1 MIKKKGIACMLA
13 CTIIFNS
20 VWQES
25 SLVFAQEI
33 SFQDEESEI
42 EKLDADIT
50 DELISEQLDKEGELD
65 DIESDSEFSDL
76 TDAEDVTQTEEEFG
90 DGEKDS
96 AWPVQIDI
104 NGNSE
109 IIIDEKSGI
118 LFKKETDSDVE
129 AIRWKNSENNKDVLV
144 IPEKIYYG
152 DKEYIVSFV
161 SKELL
166 EDENIIL
173 PKHIIIPDSVKYIE
187 EDAFAD
193 FAMGDFSTG
202 DIYVNENSYA
212 AEYAKKYNLA
222 LNTDGIFISK
232 IENNSQIQVGQ
243 SIQMQAE
250 IPEILDDTEPVQ
262 WSAMP
267 EDAAVFE
274 ENGEITF
281 LNSGEIE
288 VQAEVCGLKGKTT
301 ITVQEEINED
311 VEIEEVGES
320 YGSVIAN
327 GTCGANSKDTLK
339 WNLYNTSENSYT
351 LVISGEGQMRDYGVV
366 DNRAPWYEYIKNKS
380 CKVILEKGMTSIGNN
395 AFYYCEGLQGT
406 LIIPEGV
413 SSIGGGAFEACANL
427 KGNLN
432 IPNSVTNIGG
442 SAFDGCKGF
451 TGSLTIPDSVISI
464 GGGGFASCEG
474 LTGALVIPDS
484 ITEIGSNTF
493 ANCTGLNGG
502 LIISN
507 NVVTIG
513 QKAFL
518 NCSGLI
524 GALKIPDGVTN
535 IWREAFSGCSGFSG
549 SITIPDS
556 MVNIDKGA
564 FYGVPVSKYY
574 VKSEGCTLGNSCL
587 ESNED
592 KKIIYGYENST
603 AQSYAEQYGHE
614 FRVLK
619 QGSDIGECEYDYST
633 VLDSWLST
641 SGTNYSMHYLSQ
653 NKNFPNTMVT
663 AANDEDFFMQLT
675 GTWSNMLFR
684 GLDGWKEIFGKETS
698 REQAREILV
707 ALLEKQSENTESL
720 SEAETAK
727 KYADIFV
734 KTLKGSNW
742 AFAIEFGLDNKEI
755 QELSKVCKSNV
766 IENFFVQGEYS
777 SISKCLT
784 KTGKVSKQSDVY
796 KCIQA
801 FERSSELAE
810 SLTNTVKWMDR
821 SWKFLSIT
829 EKTIKNIYDIE
840 SLVSVDEMYSEM
852 LLFIKNNSSFNP
864 VKLAAGDLYDVIHGE
879 YQEKLLYAY
888 NEIINEA
895 VEFGV
900 DKTLEWVTDKIPYGR
915 LVRETYKYSVDI
927 MNQVFKIEDMQK
939 QKDNMRCVAYIGYEI
954 ARWMNDCRSGY
965 YEAKENGTEDNKAA
979 KKTVYA
985 YYMLLKA
992 RIAGEE
998 SLQKMLEIVGIERK
1012 QIYAVSKTVLA
1023 TLKSDEEW
1031 LKSTGVLE
1039 ELSTSM
1045 VACPVNVEIYDSS
1058 GVLVGTVFDGK
1069 ETEGYIGNIYYNV
1082 SYNSLKD
1089 DYVKIIR
1096 VPVNSGYTFKCVGVD
1111 LGSMDFCISL
1121 ITDNGISVDK
1131 EVNNIPV
1138 KKGKNILVSDVSGEE
1153 TKCVVVEKNQTIKE
1167 YIPQIVEENYIPITS
1182 METNKETLEMG
1193 RNEKQHIGITIL
1205 PKNATIQEIEWNS
1218 LNPEIAKV
1226 NADGVVLATGVGE
1239 TIVTANAIQENVSA
1253 QIKII
1258 VKPTN
1263 ISSCKIEL
1271 SDTSYVY
1278 NGSAKKPSVKITDG
1292 SYTLKNGT
1300 DYTVS
1305 YSKNINAGTAVVQIT
1320 GKGSYT
1326 GSKNVNFSIKQANAK
1341 LEFKSTKMT
1350 KKFASG
1356 SFTNSFKTKKTD
1368 GKISYSSNNTKVAS
1382 VDKNKG
1388 QIKIVG
1394 VGKATITATAK
1405 AGTNYKSG
1413 KASFVLT
1420 VTKAN
1425 NTIKADNITK
1435 NMSKKS
1441 QTVNIKASVKDKAK
1455 LTYSSNNKSVKVSS
1469 KGKVTIA
1476 AKFSG
1481 KATITIKAAKTARYN
1496 SASKKITVT
1505 VKKPSQSKIN
1515 MDIFKKKSVKQWLE
1529 NMCYVRGFRDN
1540 AALKRKMP
1548 TIVRKDFLYV
1558 NYTKYKKYANGVDM
1572 LVPKK
1577 VVHDYIKDTYGITV
1591 SKVSLPVKNGKYL
1604 LKELWWQDETQVY
1617 FDKAVKTKDGAK
1629 IILKRKLFGK
1639 SAGQNEITVKP
1650 AKNPEGFVITSMKFY
1665 KNPTIQMAQEY
1676 IGKSL
1681 DDLILGL
1688 GDAKTFSYENDADN
1702 GTTGYY
1708 YYDKFTVSTTV
1719 DAKGNETVTGL
1730 W

>member
-50 DELISEQLDKEGELD
+50 DELISEQLDKKEKMD

-76 TDAEDVTQTEEEFG
+76 TDAEDITQTEEEFG
-90 DGEKDS
+90 DGETDS
-96 AWPVQIDI
+96 TWPVQTDI

-129 AIRWKNSENNKDVLV
+129 AIGWKNSENNKDVLV

-166 EDENIIL
+166 ADENIIL

-232 IENNSQIQVGQ
+232 IENNSQIRVGQ

-250 IPEILDDTEPVQ
+250 IPEILDDTEPVK

-267 EDAAVFE
+267 EEAAVLK

-281 LNSGEIE
+281 LSSGEIE

-413 SSIGGGAFEACANL
+413 SSIGRGAFEACANL

-442 SAFDGCKGF
+442 SAFDGCKGL

-464 GGGGFASCEG
+464 GGGAFASCEG

-493 ANCTGLNGG
+493 ANCIGLNGG
-502 LIISN
+502 LIISD

-513 QKAFL
+513 QKAFF

-524 GALKIPDGVTN
+524 GALKIPNGVTN
-535 IWREAFSGCSGFSG
+535 IWKEAFSGCSGFSG
-549 SITIPDS
+549 SVTIPDS

-564 FYGVPVSKYY
+564 FYRVPVSKYY
-574 VKSEGCTLGNSCL
+574 VKSKECTLGSSCL

-614 FRVLK
+614 FRVIK
-619 QGSDIGECEYDYST
+619 QESDIGDCEYDYST
-633 VLDSWLST
+633 VLDSWLSA

-777 SISKCLT
+777 SISECLT

-1045 VACPVNVEIYDSS
+1045 VACPVNVEIYNSS
-1058 GVLVGTVFDGK
+1058 GALVGTVFDGK

-1239 TIVTANAIQENVSA
+1239 TIVTAKAIQENVSA

-1320 GKGSYT
+1320 GNGAYT

-1341 LEFKSTKMT
+1341 LEFKSTKLT
-1350 KKFASG
+1350 KKFGSS
-1356 SFTNSFKTKKTD
+1356 SFTNGFKTKKTD

-1405 AGTNYKSG
+1405 AGTNYKAG
-1413 KASFVLT
+1413 KTSFVLT
-1420 VTKAN
+1420 VSKAN
-1425 NTIKADNITK
+1425 NTIKANNITK
-1435 NMSKKS
+1435 NMSQKA
-1441 QTVNIKASVKDKAK
+1441 QTVDIKASVKDKAK

-1469 KGKVTIA
+1469 KGKITIA
-1476 AKFSG
+1476 ARFTG
-1481 KATITIKAAKTARYN
+1481 KAVIIIKAAKTAKYN
-1496 SASKKITVT
+1496 STSKKITVT
-1505 VKKPSQSKIN
+1505 VNKPVQSKIN
-1515 MDIFKKKSVKQWLE
+1515 MDTFKKKSIRQWLE
-1529 NMCYVRGFRDN
+1529 HLCYVRGFKDTTE
-1540 AALKRKMP
+1540 LKKKLP

-1558 NYTKYKKYANGVDM
+1558 NRTKYKKYADDVDL

-1604 LKELWWQDETQVY
+1604 LKELWWQDATQVY

-1639 SAGQNEITVKP
+1639 SVGQNEITVKP
-1650 AKNPEGFVITSMKFY
+1650 AKNSRGFVITSIKFY
-1665 KNPTIQMAQEY
+1665 EK
-1676 IGKSL
+1676 
-1681 DDLILGL
+1681 
-1688 GDAKTFSYENDADN
+1688 
-1702 GTTGYY
+1702 
-1708 YYDKFTVSTTV
+1708 
-1719 DAKGNETVTGL
+1719 
-1730 W
+1730 